1 MNSQP
6 PSEHEQAHGENWRR
20 WLGHLKDKP
29 GVFGIELGSWLGESA
44 EWFCQ
49 NIVTTRDSTLLCVD
63 TFAGSEEHRLAGIDC
78 RGNEAACRNR
88 LIDFAQVTILKKTT
102 AEALKGLAHAENPF
116 ADFIYVDAAHDSMN
130 VLRDSV
136 LAFDLLKVGGVM
148 IWDDYL
154 WEVME
159 AETDR
164 PKLAIDAFLATYARR
179 LEVIGLGWQLAVRRV
194 A

>member
-1 MNSQP
+1 MSVEQP
-6 PSEHEQAHGENWRR
+6 KEHGHAANWRT

-29 GVFGIELGSWLGESA
+29 GVVGIELGSWKGESA
-44 EWFCQ
+44 EWFCR

-63 TFAGSEEHRLAGIDC
+63 TFKGSAEHAAAGVDC
-78 RGNEAACRNR
+78 SVLEAACRQR
-88 LIDFAQVTILKKTT
+88 LIDFAQ
-102 AEALKGLAHAENPF
+102 AEIVKMASDLFLRGSFGNGTPYV
-116 ADFIYVDAAHDSMN
+116 DFVYIDAAHDAMN

-148 IWDDYL
+148 IWDDYF

-159 AETDR
+159 APVDR
-164 PKLAIDAFLATYARR
+164 PKLAIDAFLLCYARR
-179 LEVIGLGWQLAVRRV
+179 LEVIGLGGQVAVRKV